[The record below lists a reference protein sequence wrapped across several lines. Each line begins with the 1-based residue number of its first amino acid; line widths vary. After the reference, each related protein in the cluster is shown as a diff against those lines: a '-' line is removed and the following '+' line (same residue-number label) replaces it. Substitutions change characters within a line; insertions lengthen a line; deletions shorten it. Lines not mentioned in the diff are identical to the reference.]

1 MVTKTS
7 PGECLVPGQIK
18 FHALAQTSQHFD
30 MGENQIKIKNFYTP
44 GGKNK

>member
-7 PGECLVPGQIK
+7 PGEWLVPGQTK

-30 MGENQIKIKNFYTP
+30 MGEKQIKIKNVDTFR
-44 GGKNK
+44 GKNK